1 MPKLLSYRSGSV
13 IYFQG
18 DMADKICIV
27 QKGSVRVTSQNIETG
42 SDEHDTLLPGEFF
55 GVKSALG
62 GFNREENAVAVQDSV
77 IMTMSVGEFEQF
89 AKANTRIVMKMLKVF
104 SNQLRRV
111 HRQVTS
117 LMVKE
122 EQPDPEAG
130 LFRVGEYY
138 LRNKRNAEARYVFSR
153 YLIYYP
159 TGANASKATQGLEI
173 AETALAGGSAQV
185 SALPSS
191 GTGYVVGAGGS
202 FALGTAGFSSD
213 GEGPQAAAGESSS
226 GPATDAAAVT
236 ASSASKQTD
245 AAEAYSTALNF
256 ISQNEYSQA
265 YAALQEII
273 KSGADQEY
281 VVKSSFDLGRCLFF
295 MGQFSDCIQHL
306 SHVISAYPKHSQLG
320 IALFFMGQSYE
331 KIGHR
336 DQAAAF
342 YKKVLSITADEEGGV
357 YSQAK
362 QALEDMVV

>member
-18 DMADKICIV
+18 DTADKICIV
-27 QKGSVRVTSQNIETG
+27 QKGSVRVNSQNIETG
-42 SDEHDTLLPGEFF
+42 SDEYDILQPGEFF

-62 GFNREENAVAVQDSV
+62 WYNREENAVAVQDSV
-77 IMTMSVGEFEQF
+77 IMTMSVDEFEQF
-89 AKANTRIVMKMLKVF
+89 TKANTRIVMKMLKVF

-138 LRNKRNAEARYVFSR
+138 LRNKRNVEARYVFSR

-173 AETALAGGSAQV
+173 AETALSGGSAQV

-213 GEGPQAAAGESSS
+213 GEGPQAAPGKPAS
-226 GPATDAAAVT
+226 GPATDAA
-236 ASSASKQTD
+236 
-245 AAEAYSTALNF
+245 EAYSHALNF
-256 ISQNEYSQA
+256 ISRNEYSQA
-265 YAALQEII
+265 NRELQEII
-273 KSGADQEY
+273 NSGADQEY

-295 MGQFSDCIQHL
+295 MGQFNDCIQHL
-306 SHVISAYPKHSQLG
+306 SHVISTYPKHSYLG
-320 IALFFMGQSYE
+320 TALFFMGQSYE
-331 KIGHR
+331 KIGR
-336 DQAAAF
+336 KDQAAAF
-342 YKKVLSITADEEGGV
+342 YKKVLSIPGDGEV
-357 YSQAK
+357 CSKAK
-362 QALEDMVV
+362 QALEAMVG